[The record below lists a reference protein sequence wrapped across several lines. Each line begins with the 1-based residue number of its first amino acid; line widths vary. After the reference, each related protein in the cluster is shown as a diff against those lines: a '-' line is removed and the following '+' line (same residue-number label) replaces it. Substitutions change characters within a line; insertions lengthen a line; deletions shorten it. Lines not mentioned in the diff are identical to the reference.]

1 MKTTVFF
8 FGIFLS
14 LQGFASNHDDHQQ
27 PAAPAQNNCDRL
39 LNPTS
44 EQLNNCF
51 SRFGRSPYRLDLE
64 RRAGAADQAERDA
77 DEQVL
82 SERSLL
88 VSKTFTRAE
97 LDEAFFGQRVI
108 MTKVDRRDRD
118 EATFD
123 ADRVCRYLGFVK
135 ATDVV
140 VPGIHGE
147 VWSTDTESI
156 RGIVLDHSLNFKPY
170 KKGFLEREHLVKP
183 LERITCFRTI
193 DGSHTPY
200 QHLPSFVII
209 VNDQLNRAPNHGNT
223 NVNDRPRNTVE
234 DDGRYG
240 DFTSGITSGAAATIE
255 R

>member
-1 MKTTVFF
+1 MKTTIFF
-8 FGIFLS
+8 LGMILS
-14 LQGFASNHDDHQQ
+14 LQGFANNHDDNK
-27 PAAPAQNNCDRL
+27 PAPPAKNNCDRL
-39 LNPTS
+39 VDPTA

-64 RRAGAADQAERDA
+64 RRAGLADQAERDA
-77 DEQVL
+77 DNQVL

-88 VSKTFTRAE
+88 VSKSFTRAE
-97 LDEAFFGQRVI
+97 IDEAFFGQRVI
-108 MTKVDRRDRD
+108 ISKVNKKDID

-147 VWSTDTESI
+147 VWSSDTESI

-183 LERITCFRTI
+183 LERITCFRTT
-193 DGSHTPY
+193 DGSKTPY
-200 QHLPSFVII
+200 QHLPDFVII
-209 VNDQLNRAPNHGNT
+209 VNDRLNRTTDNADT
-223 NVNDRPRNTVE
+223 RVNDRPRNAVE
-234 DDGRYG
+234 DDGRYR
-240 DFTSGITSGAAATIE
+240 DFTSGVSNTPAVTIE